1 MNICH
6 NRILTTLKILKY
18 IYYFLILFSFFTLLL
33 NKKRLPSS
41 CIWILLIL
49 PAALFS
55 QIIEEVLYSHEIN
68 SLYLLHSYTILECT
82 LIVFFY
88 YSLFKIV
95 FFKKFALIGLGVYLL
110 GTGLYVYIN
119 PKAFGE
125 RAFIDMTIQC
135 FFVCILVVL
144 LYIEMLQVKHKIE
157 LRYYTA
163 FWLNAVHLI
172 FYGGILFV
180 MGCYY
185 FLNASD
191 PLLAGEFL
199 KINYFLNLFLYS
211 GYTIIFLC
219 TATPRISS

>member
-1 MNICH
+1 MPIFP
-6 NRILTTLKILKY
+6 L
-18 IYYFLILFSFFTLLL
+18 
-33 NKKRLPSS
+33 
-41 CIWILLIL
+41 
-49 PAALFS
+49 ALFS
-55 QIIEEVLYSHEIN
+55 QIVEDILKAYGIN
-68 SLYLLHSYTILECT
+68 SLYLFHSYTVVECILIT
-82 LIVFFY
+82 LLY
-88 YSLFKIV
+88 YSFFKIG
-95 FFKKFALIGLGVYLL
+95 FFKKFAFIGLAVYLL
-110 GTGLYVYIN
+110 SIGLYFYVH
-119 PKAFGE
+119 PSGLGE
-125 RAFIDMTIQC
+125 SAYIDMTIQC

-191 PLLAGEFL
+191 PVLAGEFL

>member
-1 MNICH
+1 MK
-6 NRILTTLKILKY
+6 TLKY
-18 IYYFLILFSFFTLLL
+18 IYYFLIFLSFISLLV
-33 NKKRLPSS
+33 NKKRLPN
-41 CIWILLIL
+41 CCRWILLIL
-49 PAALFS
+49 PAAFFS
-55 QIIEEVLYSHEIN
+55 QIIEEILFKYGLN
-68 SLYLLHSYTILECT
+68 SLYLLHGYTVLECI
-82 LIVFFY
+82 LMALFY
-88 YSLFKIV
+88 YSLFKIG
-95 FFKKFALIGLGVYLL
+95 FFKKFALIGLAVFLSSI
-110 GTGLYVYIN
+110 GLYFYAH
-119 PKAFGE
+119 PSGFGE
-125 RAFIDMTIQC
+125 RAYIDLTIQC

-191 PLLAGEFL
+191 PVLAGEFL